1 MPRRCVNRLLQ
12 VADLQLD
19 IHLLRAT
26 LYSAPLHMA
35 GGRLL
40 LRHHTES
47 STSLL
52 PLVRRTD
59 IEADSLPL
67 ATSVGCATPPASLI
81 KLATATS
88 SGRSSF
94 NQSK

>member
-59 IEADSLPL
+59 IEADSLKG
-67 ATSVGCATPPASLI
+67 VSLTVTHWRLI
-81 KLATATS
+81 AAISYLCWVCHP
-88 SGRSSF
+88 SSF
-94 NQSK
+94 AN